1 MVKWWRTPALALALV
16 GLLANAAAA
25 KKYRYDSGPPA
36 PSDTTFSVATA
47 DYEPITRARGPKV
60 PLTNFQVIQQVA
72 RTAYGRALASCP
84 VDSGGHLVLAPSEG
98 HPLNF
103 MVEHAVLQ
111 ALAGR
116 AVSVSVRRS
125 VIPDDSLASVA
136 PGGDPVLEYQLAS
149 ARITYLRLVGWL
161 PGRVKIERQG
171 LVEGTLT
178 LRDPRT
184 ASILWTQSAS
194 FNLVDQFPRNQL
206 PLVEDPRFSELK
218 SDTPGR
224 SIDKVV
230 EPIIVIAIVT
240 GLVLLFFQNRP

>member
-1 MVKWWRTPALALALV
+1 MAKWWGAPVVALALV
-16 GLLANAAAA
+16 SALASGAAA
-25 KKYRYDSGPPA
+25 KKYRSDSGPPV
-36 PSDTTFSVATA
+36 PGDTTGAGATPS
-47 DYEPITRARGPKV
+47 YEPVTRARGPKV

-72 RTAYGRALASCP
+72 RTAYGRALAGCP
-84 VDSGGHLVLAPSEG
+84 VDSGGHLVLAPSES

-116 AVSVSVRRS
+116 AVSVSVRRT
-125 VIPDDSLASVA
+125 VVPDDSLTAIS
-136 PGGDPVLEYQLAS
+136 PGGDPLLEYQLAS

-178 LRDPRT
+178 LRDPKT
-184 ASILWTQSAS
+184 SAILWTQSAS

-206 PLVEDPRFSELK
+206 ALVEDPRFTELRSEA
-218 SDTPGR
+218 PGR
-224 SIDKVV
+224 SVDKVV
-230 EPIIVIAIVT
+230 EPILVIAIVT

>member
-1 MVKWWRTPALALALV
+1 MVKWWRTAGLTAALV
-16 GLLANAAAA
+16 SVLANGAAA

-36 PSDTTFSVATA
+36 AADTTFSVATPS
-47 DYEPITRARGPKV
+47 YEPVTRTRGPKV

-84 VDSGGHLVLAPSEG
+84 VDSGGHLVLAPSES

-103 MVEHAVLQ
+103 MAEHAVLQ
-111 ALAGR
+111 GLAGR

-125 VIPDDSLASVA
+125 VVPDDSLVA
-136 PGGDPVLEYQLAS
+136 ISPGGDPVLEYQLAS

-161 PGRVKIERQG
+161 PGRVQLERQG
-171 LVEGTLT
+171 LVEGTLS

-184 ASILWTQSAS
+184 SAILWTQEAN

-206 PLVEDPRFSELK
+206 PLVEDQRFGELK
-218 SDTPGR
+218 GQAPGR
-224 SIDKVV
+224 SVDKVV
-230 EPIIVIAIVT
+230 EPVIVIAIVT